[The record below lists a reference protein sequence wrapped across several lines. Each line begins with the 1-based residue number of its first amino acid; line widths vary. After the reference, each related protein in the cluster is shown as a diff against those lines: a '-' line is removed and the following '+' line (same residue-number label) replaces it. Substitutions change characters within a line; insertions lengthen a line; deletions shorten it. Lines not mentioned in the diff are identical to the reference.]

1 MSTAAQHAANI
12 RNAALSTGPR
22 TPEGKAVSSRNAM
35 KFGLTSKQVILPHE
49 DPADFEALESTLIE
63 QLQPADDGERLLLND
78 IAVARWKIRRI
89 ELARTAWLASEMER
103 YRQDHNLAVAYA
115 MLSPEMR
122 RFEKYAAAER
132 RAVENAWRKLRVIQQ
147 ERRDSEKAAAAARAM
162 ADALAARAAALQI
175 EPKPAQPQPLAA
187 TIAAPVSSP
196 LRS

>member
-175 EPKPAQPQPLAA
+175 EPNPAQPQPVAA